1 MYSLLEKET
10 MKLSESQKAMIGSY
24 LRAFIVA
31 MLVAIQA
38 GATDPKE
45 IAMAGLL
52 AVTAPL
58 IRALNTKDGAFGITQ
73 SKGKKKK

>member
-1 MYSLLEKET
+1 

-38 GATDPKE
+38 GATEPKE

-58 IRALNTKDGAFGITQ
+58 IRALNTKDGAFGMTEA
-73 SKGKKKK
+73 KGKKKK